1 MKKKKRMKN
10 MTKFVIVSIVLL
22 VLFTIACFVAIFLDK
37 TIPDSLIV
45 SFFAAFTGELAGMLF
60 KKVKDKKNDTE
71 TGEG

>member
-1 MKKKKRMKN
+1 

-45 SFFAAFTGELAGMLF
+45 SFFAAFTGELAGLMF
-60 KKVKDKKNDTE
+60 KKVKDKKRDDSE